1 MFTGRSSHLD
11 GGAKGLADA
20 KSGSGGPPSAINEI
34 IVLYVSKFFQ
44 FLSAFLSFQ
53 WSVIIPYRTAPP
65 PMTADTGGP
74 RASELR
80 AELDSSFFLP
90 QSLPSQELWVA
101 DCAGRDLN
109 LSETESSRLGSAT
122 RAVAGCLHHRG
133 GSRKRSA
140 RGNYYGSTV
149 NVLLYVVICQGSF
162 G

>member
-101 DCAGRDLN
+101 DCAGRKQDIRVK
-109 LSETESSRLGSAT
+109 SPHSA
-122 RAVAGCLHHRG
+122 RFPSCLPGQLIGH
-133 GSRKRSA
+133 RSA
-140 RGNYYGSTV
+140 EERREVAYNSRSAFAIISACR
-149 NVLLYVVICQGSF
+149 L
-162 G
+162 